1 MTRKGLLIGE
11 VAKQSGASRKA
22 LRLYEAAG
30 ILAPPRRT
38 VSGYRVYGAEALDLL
53 AFVRQAQRLG
63 FTLPEIKEVVSI
75 KRAGR
80 APCPHVRDL
89 VRRKADD
96 LDQRLRDLTEVRD
109 SLRALLDGWRTTG
122 LRNAAVCAHIEKIGR
137 TTNDNPPRRRR
148 RDGERE
154 DVALPDV
161 RTLPG
166 DRDRGRRS
174 PSR

>member
-1 MTRKGLLIGE
+1 MQRDGLLIGQ
-11 VAKQSGASRKA
+11 VAKRTGLSRKA
-22 LRLYEAAG
+22 LRLYEEAG
-30 ILAPPRRT
+30 ILPAAGRT
-38 VSGYRVYGAEALDLL
+38 EAGYRVYSTAVLDLL

-122 LRNAAVCAHIEKIGR
+122 LRNAVVCAHIEKIGR

-154 DVALPDV
+154 DVTLPDV